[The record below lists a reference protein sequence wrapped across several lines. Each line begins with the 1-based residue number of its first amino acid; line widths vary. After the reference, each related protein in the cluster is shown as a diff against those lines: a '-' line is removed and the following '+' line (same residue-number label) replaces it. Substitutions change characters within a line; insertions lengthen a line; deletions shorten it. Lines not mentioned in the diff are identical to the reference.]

1 MKNETLIPKRLPTE
15 NIILYNEQFRL
26 NLVDNVH
33 IIYNSP
39 VQVQINNLF
48 HYIYQP
54 IQVQT
59 DGLFYFFKYN

>member
-33 IIYNSP
+33 IIYNSL